1 MLSLFSH
8 IRLFATLW
16 IIAYRALLSVGFS
29 KQEYWSGLPCPSPGD
44 LPHPGIQPVSL
55 VSPALAGRFFTTSP
69 VCGLSACHSQPSRNI
84 RVELLFFFSLVLLL
98 LSELVESKII
108 PMCAYVFSVQHLLFS
123 STPPPPDPAVP
134 APSNPFLKIFPV
146 EIKCFLGFAST
157 DSLWSELALVFAD

>member
-1 MLSLFSH
+1 MQNYNLEWEISNLRRQRLRNSRQIQQHAKSFQSYPTLS
-8 IRLFATLW
+8 TLW

-84 RVELLFFFSLVLLL
+84 RVKLLFFFSLVLLL

-108 PMCAYVFSVQHLLFS
+108 PMCAYVFSVQHLLFF
-123 STPPPPDPAVP
+123 STPPPTGSCHSSP
-134 APSNPFLKIFPV
+134 L
-146 EIKCFLGFAST
+146 
-157 DSLWSELALVFAD
+157 